1 MQVREDGGALPD
13 RGSLLRWPRMK
24 LRAFLTLATL
34 VPCVAH
40 LGSMPA
46 TAGDFA
52 INWGTAPATW
62 TAGATGPVTITL
74 TDQYGFQL
82 SARMTITRI
91 GGAAFAGL
99 PDDIT
104 GFGTATSLGIAWDS
118 NNNSSGVGESTNTAT
133 LEFLNGA
140 AAQPVNS
147 LSFIISDI
155 DSTDGN
161 AADDRCDF
169 VTVTGNNGNPTLSY
183 VQPTASLRSVRI
195 GPGTG
200 SGATGALAA
209 NQAQCIY
216 NIGPTT
222 SITSNADDNG
232 SVLAVFPNGTST
244 ATVAYDESIE
254 NVYGANRN
262 AAARGIG
269 IWSAT
274 AVTVNNT
281 ISLAKTTTATRYT
294 AAGQVITY
302 TFTVTNNGPL
312 PLNPSQ
318 NIQIQDDKIGTF
330 TCGTITSAVASGG
343 TVSCNQNYT
352 VTAADLLAPNI
363 TNTAIAGVGTGT
375 QSFATRLQSN
385 SAQAV
390 VPNRV
395 IDAVNDNFSATL
407 INGVAGGTTASVFG
421 NDTLGTLAFANSAVS
436 ATITNNAGI
445 TGLAINSNGTITVP
459 AGTASGTYTITYQIC
474 EVAAPSNCDTAT
486 AIIALRPTIR
496 LSKTT
501 VGGTGAFTFTGT
513 NGWASQV
520 ITTSVAG
527 TPVSGATQA
536 LTSASTLTTI
546 TESAVAGYA
555 MTAASC
561 TNASGGSVGT
571 VNLATRTITLT
582 AAETAAGTAITCSV
596 TNTRLPTVTIT
607 KISNGGTGPFT
618 FTGTNGWSSQT
629 ITTTTSGVGV
639 SGATQTLTAA
649 STATTITE
657 TIPTGYVV
665 SAISCTGLGSG
676 AATPNLGA
684 GSVTLN
690 AAATAPGNTVACTFT
705 NTRLPTV
712 TITKISNGGTG
723 PFTFTGTNGWSSQTI
738 TTATSGVGVTGA
750 TQTLTAAS
758 TATTINETIPTGY
771 VVSAI
776 SCTGLGSGTATPN
789 LASGSVTLNAAATAP
804 GNAVACTFTNA
815 RLPTVTITKIS
826 NGDTGSF
833 TFTGTNGL
841 SSQVITTT
849 TSGVGVSGATQTL
862 TAPSTA
868 TTITEVIPSGYAVT
882 AISCTGLGS
891 GAATPDL
898 AAGSVTL
905 NAAATAPGA
914 NIACTFTNTSLPTIA
929 ITKISIGG
937 VGPFT
942 FTGTNGFASQ
952 TVTTV
957 TSGVGVTGNKQLLT
971 AASTVT
977 TLTEA
982 VPSGYAMTAA
992 SCTNGGGASVGTA
1005 NLSAA
1010 TITLSAAETAPGATI
1025 TCTVTNTRLPTV
1037 TITKISNGGTGSFTF
1052 TGTNGWASQT
1062 ISTTTSGLAVS
1073 GATQTLTAASVA
1085 TTITEAIAP
1094 GFFLSS
1100 VTCSGLGSGGGFTP
1114 NLTSGAVV
1122 LNAAATAPGATI
1134 TCTFTNTLAV
1144 PQLTVNKSADVASV
1158 DSRGDTITYTITVSN
1173 TGNVSVTSISVSDP
1187 LGTVTCSS
1195 SGNATIAALSP
1206 LQAETCSFTYTVT
1219 QADLDGRGG
1228 GDGDID
1234 NTASASGSYGA
1245 TPVAASGS
1253 ATVLLVISPALA
1265 IDKSSN
1271 ATVPVGAGDVIVYG
1285 YAVTNAGNVT
1295 LTGITVN
1302 DVHGGSGPFP
1312 TPASET
1318 LTDNAPFG
1326 DSSDAVPGDGVWT
1339 TLAPGDV
1346 VNFSASY
1353 TVTQTDV
1360 NNQ

>member
-1 MQVREDGGALPD
+1 
-13 RGSLLRWPRMK
+13 MK

-649 STATTITE
+649 SIDCDDDHRDY
-657 TIPTGYVV
+657 PYGYVV

-758 TATTINETIPTGY
+758 TATTITETIPTDMWSPPSPAPASFWHGN
-771 VVSAI
+771 AE
-776 SCTGLGSGTATPN
+776 SCRRFG
-789 LASGSVTLNAAATAP
+789 NAQRAATAL
-804 GNAVACTFTNA
+804 GN
-815 RLPTVTITKIS
+815 
-826 NGDTGSF
+826 
-833 TFTGTNGL
+833 
-841 SSQVITTT
+841 
-849 TSGVGVSGATQTL
+849 
-862 TAPSTA
+862 
-868 TTITEVIPSGYAVT
+868 
-882 AISCTGLGS
+882 
-891 GAATPDL
+891 
-898 AAGSVTL
+898 
-905 NAAATAPGA
+905 
-914 NIACTFTNTSLPTIA
+914 NIACTFTNTH
-929 ITKISIGG
+929 
-937 VGPFT
+937 
-942 FTGTNGFASQ
+942 
-952 TVTTV
+952 
-957 TSGVGVTGNKQLLT
+957 
-971 AASTVT
+971 
-977 TLTEA
+977 
-982 VPSGYAMTAA
+982 
-992 SCTNGGGASVGTA
+992 C
-1005 NLSAA
+1005 
-1010 TITLSAAETAPGATI
+1010 
-1025 TCTVTNTRLPTV
+1025 R
-1037 TITKISNGGTGSFTF
+1037 
-1052 TGTNGWASQT
+1052 
-1062 ISTTTSGLAVS
+1062 
-1073 GATQTLTAASVA
+1073 
-1085 TTITEAIAP
+1085 
-1094 GFFLSS
+1094 
-1100 VTCSGLGSGGGFTP
+1100 
-1114 NLTSGAVV
+1114 
-1122 LNAAATAPGATI
+1122 
-1134 TCTFTNTLAV
+1134 
-1144 PQLTVNKSADVASV
+1144 
-1158 DSRGDTITYTITVSN
+1158 R
-1173 TGNVSVTSISVSDP
+1173 
-1187 LGTVTCSS
+1187 
-1195 SGNATIAALSP
+1195 
-1206 LQAETCSFTYTVT
+1206 
-1219 QADLDGRGG
+1219 
-1228 GDGDID
+1228 
-1234 NTASASGSYGA
+1234 
-1245 TPVAASGS
+1245 
-1253 ATVLLVISPALA
+1253 
-1265 IDKSSN
+1265 
-1271 ATVPVGAGDVIVYG
+1271 
-1285 YAVTNAGNVT
+1285 
-1295 LTGITVN
+1295 
-1302 DVHGGSGPFP
+1302 
-1312 TPASET
+1312 
-1318 LTDNAPFG
+1318 
-1326 DSSDAVPGDGVWT
+1326 
-1339 TLAPGDV
+1339 
-1346 VNFSASY
+1346 
-1353 TVTQTDV
+1353 
-1360 NNQ
+1360 